1 MGLEDQDP
9 QDETTTESGS
19 TQEFNWDADD
29 NPYKKRFEDF
39 RSGADRVATKLSQY
53 EQHLEDLRS
62 SDIERQRKAA
72 RELGIELVEEEPS
85 YVDPYEELRTELS
98 QVKSQLSA
106 AEEQRAQERAT
117 QAVEA
122 RLSALELD
130 ESDKDWVLARA
141 IALGAGD
148 DGLPDIKSAYDQLRA
163 RDEAAMERWAASKK
177 APQSIA
183 PGRTATETKDIM
195 SMTDDERVDWAVR
208 RLEGAGA

>member
-1 MGLEDQDP
+1 M
-9 QDETTTESGS
+9 T
-19 TQEFNWDADD
+19 
-29 NPYKKRFEDF
+29 R
-39 RSGADRVATKLSQY
+39 
-53 EQHLEDLRS
+53 
-62 SDIERQRKAA
+62 I
-72 RELGIELVEEEPS
+72 
-85 YVDPYEELRTELS
+85 EELRTELS

-195 SMTDDERVDWAVR
+195 SMTDDERVNWAVR